1 MLYDLFISYAD
12 FSDRQVFMTHI
23 KFTKLTEDAGIQ
35 IPDLHLVL
43 CRVKVLKFEEFLETS
58 KALAKSVYPK
68 LYGKSEKKAVKKLIQ
83 RKLSPLMDKLRMP
96 KNWRKLP

>member
-1 MLYDLFISYAD
+1 MKHSGELEIHTFFSPSPAAEPDTTHHTSSDKDKAYYQKAKLLLYDLFISYAD

-43 CRVKVLKFEEFLETS
+43 CKVKVLKFEEFLET
-58 KALAKSVYPK
+58 
-68 LYGKSEKKAVKKLIQ
+68 
-83 RKLSPLMDKLRMP
+83 
-96 KNWRKLP
+96 